1 VKNPLLEPKGLPVFN
16 SIQASHVN
24 DAVQRTLEKMRSK
37 LVKAETST
45 TPSFQTAEE
54 MERIQDS
61 IHQVWGPISHL
72 NSVISTPEL
81 REAYNKCL
89 PMISEFGTE
98 LAQSEKLWAMFS
110 QLEKD
115 TDPSYTAKRQLISHT
130 LRDFKLAG
138 VGLPIESKNKFKEL
152 VKTLAQYQASFE
164 QNLMDATDAFKHHET
179 VKAALVGIPYMM
191 LSRAKELAEKEG
203 KIGWLFTLDPPTYQ
217 AIMAHA
223 ENENLRSLYYK
234 AWVTRA
240 SDQGPQAGRWD
251 NRVLIEK
258 IVRLR
263 HESALLLGFSNYA
276 EFSLATK
283 MANSTKEV
291 LKFLQELA
299 EKSRPVAQTE
309 LDELEA
315 FAERRLNPWD
325 ISYFS
330 EKLRQSR
337 FGLSDNE
344 LRPYF
349 PLPTVIA
356 GLFVV
361 AEKLFGIKIN
371 SQNNVE
377 TWHPDVIYYE
387 IFSGKGSPIGGFF
400 ADLFTRPNKRGGA
413 WMDECLVRCEL
424 EGLSQRPVAYLV
436 CNFNPPSNSDPA
448 LLTHDDVV
456 TLFHEFGHAL
466 HHLLTEVDYP
476 SISGINGVPWDAV
489 ELPSQF
495 LENYAWAPEVLPLIS
510 GHYLTGKALP
520 AETLTTLNASRS
532 FQAGLAMI
540 RQIEFALFDFK
551 LHAEYDPTQGSLTEE
566 ILENIRN
573 EVTVMKVP
581 TFNRFPNTFSHVFG
595 GSYAA
600 GYYSYKWAEVLAAD
614 AFSAFKDSG
623 IFDEETARR
632 FRSCILAT
640 GGSREALDNFQD
652 FRGRLPSLDPLL
664 IQDGILTKE
673 TINS

>member
-1 VKNPLLEPKGLPVFN
+1 VKNPLLEPEGLPVFG

-24 DAVQRTLEKMRSK
+24 GAVQHILEKMRSK
-37 LVKAETST
+37 LLKAQTST
-45 TPSFQTAEE
+45 TPSFKTVEE

-61 IHQVWGPISHL
+61 IHRVWGPIAHL

-81 REAYNKCL
+81 RDAYNKCL

-98 LAQSEKLWAMFS
+98 IAQSEKLWTVFS
-110 QLEKD
+110 QLEKE
-115 TDPSYTAKRQLISHT
+115 TDPSDTTKRQLILHT
-130 LRDFKLAG
+130 LREFKLAG
-138 VGLPIESKNKFKEL
+138 VSLPIEAKNKFKEL
-152 VKTLAQYQASFE
+152 VKTLAQCQASFE
-164 QNLMDATDAFKHHET
+164 QNLMDATDAFKCHET
-179 VKAALVGIPYMM
+179 DKTALVGIPNMI

-203 KIGWLFTLDPPTYQ
+203 QTGWLLTLDPPTYQ
-217 AIMAHA
+217 AIMTYA
-223 ENENLRSLYYK
+223 ENESLRALYYE

-258 IVRLR
+258 IAGLR
-263 HESALLLGFSNYA
+263 HESAILLGFRSYA
-276 EFSLATK
+276 ELSLATK
-283 MANSTKEV
+283 MASSTKEV
-291 LKFLQELA
+291 LEFLQELA

-309 LDELEA
+309 LAELEA
-315 FAERRLNPWD
+315 FSEKSLNPWD

-349 PLPTVIA
+349 PLPTVIK
-356 GLFVV
+356 GLFLV
-361 AEKLFGIKIN
+361 AEKLFGIQIN
-371 SQNNVE
+371 PKNDVE
-377 TWHPDVIYYE
+377 TWHPDVTYYE
-387 IFSGKGSPIGGFF
+387 IFSNEGSPIGGFF
-400 ADLFTRPNKRGGA
+400 TDLFARPNKRGGA
-413 WMDECLVRCEL
+413 WMDECLVKYEL

-456 TLFHEFGHAL
+456 TLFHEFGHTL

-476 SISGINGVPWDAV
+476 SLSGINGVPWDAV

-510 GHYLTGKALP
+510 GHYRTGKALP
-520 AETLTTLNASRS
+520 AETLKTLNASRS

-540 RQIEFALFDFK
+540 RQIEFSLFDFK
-551 LHAEYDPTQGSLTEE
+551 LHAEYDPTQGSRVEE
-566 ILENIRN
+566 ILEHVRS
-573 EVTVMKVP
+573 EVAVMKVP
-581 TFNRFPNTFSHVFG
+581 IFNRFPNTFSHVFG

-614 AFSAFKDSG
+614 AFSAFKDAG

-664 IQDGILTKE
+664 LQDGILTKE
-673 TINS
+673 VIDS

>member
-1 VKNPLLEPKGLPVFN
+1 MKNPLLESEGLPVFG

-24 DAVQRTLEKMRSK
+24 GAVQHTLEKMRSK
-37 LVKAETST
+37 LVKVEAST
-45 TPSFQTAEE
+45 TPSFKTAEE
-54 MERIQDS
+54 MEYIQDS
-61 IHQVWGPISHL
+61 IHRVWGPIAHL

-81 REAYNKCL
+81 RDAYNKCL

-98 LAQSEKLWAMFS
+98 IAQSEKLWAMFS
-110 QLEKD
+110 QLEKE
-115 TDPSYTAKRQLISHT
+115 TDPSDITKRQLILHT
-130 LRDFKLAG
+130 LREFKLAG
-138 VGLPIESKNKFKEL
+138 IGLPTETKNKFKEL
-152 VKTLAQYQASFE
+152 VKTLAQCQASFE
-164 QNLMDATDAFKHHET
+164 QNLMDATDAFKYHET
-179 VKAALVGIPYMM
+179 DKTALAGIPNMI
-191 LSRAKELAEKEG
+191 LSRAKQLAEKEG
-203 KIGWLFTLDPPTYQ
+203 QTGWLLTLDPPTYQ
-217 AIMAHA
+217 AIMTYA
-223 ENENLRSLYYK
+223 ENESLRALYYE

-251 NRVLIEK
+251 NRALIEE
-258 IVRLR
+258 IAGLR
-263 HESALLLGFSNYA
+263 HESAILLGFSSYA
-276 EFSLATK
+276 ELSLATK
-283 MANSTKEV
+283 MASSTKEV
-291 LKFLQELA
+291 LEFLQELA

-315 FAERRLNPWD
+315 FADKRLNPWD
-325 ISYFS
+325 VSYFS

-349 PLPTVIA
+349 PLPTVIT

-371 SQNNVE
+371 PKNDVE
-377 TWHPDVIYYE
+377 TWHPDVTYYE
-387 IFSGKGSPIGGFF
+387 IFSGEGSPIGGFF
-400 ADLFTRPNKRGGA
+400 TDLFSRPNKRGGA
-413 WMDECLVRCEL
+413 WMDECLVKHEL
-424 EGLSQRPVAYLV
+424 EGRSQRPVAYLV
-436 CNFNPPSNSDPA
+436 CNFNPPSGSGPA

-456 TLFHEFGHAL
+456 TLFHEFGHTL
-466 HHLLTEVDYP
+466 HHLLTEVNYP
-476 SISGINGVPWDAV
+476 SLSGINGVPWDAV

-510 GHYLTGKALP
+510 GHYRTGKALP
-520 AETLTTLNASRS
+520 KETLKTLNASRS

-551 LHAEYDPTQGSLTEE
+551 LHAEYDPTQGSLAEE
-566 ILENIRN
+566 ILENVRS
-573 EVTVMKVP
+573 EVAVMKVP

-623 IFDEETARR
+623 IFDEKTASR

-652 FRGRLPSLDPLL
+652 FRGRLPSLNPLL
-664 IQDGILTKE
+664 LQDGILTKE
-673 TINS
+673 VIDS